1 MRDLLIPKPFLPEMR
16 GEEST
21 QCNADS
27 DSRLEYSGALLI
39 KIEDLA
45 PESYLY
51 YPSLEDLEA
60 DLDYLA
66 QLFILPGSSESRP
79 KGKMHLHKYDESDP
93 QHIEYK
99 EKAYIVI
106 VSNKTQKPLGI
117 YRTAKEV
124 YDHCKSM
131 NTGGTIIHLNELDD
145 LQLSYPRRKKLLR
158 EVNLLLRKKSK
169 LE

>member
-16 GEEST
+16 GEESA

-27 DSRLEYSGALLI
+27 DSRLKYSGALLI

-79 KGKMHLHKYDESDP
+79 GERCMYT
-93 QHIEYK
+93 
-99 EKAYIVI
+99 
-106 VSNKTQKPLGI
+106 NT
-117 YRTAKEV
+117 
-124 YDHCKSM
+124 M
-131 NTGGTIIHLNELDD
+131 NPTHNT
-145 LQLSYPRRKKLLR
+145 SSTKRKLT
-158 EVNLLLRKKSK
+158 
-169 LE
+169 